1 MEAKLEEAE
10 AAVDALDAALV
21 QAGADVEE
29 AVRLSREREA
39 AAARVEAL
47 WEDLERL
54 TELIS

>member
-54 TELIS
+54 TELIT